1 MYNAPRSFQTHQGG
15 SHVVNEL
22 DPKLTPPEERRQH
35 DRSRIIIDVFYDG
48 TDATGVASTQ
58 DISIGG
64 LYLTT
69 KADLPEGSVLLVRIP
84 FGEWKQ
90 VVVNAEVVYVNPGD
104 GVGLRFQGLSAADR
118 ALLEIELKNE

>member
-1 MYNAPRSFQTHQGG
+1 MA
-15 SHVVNEL
+15 NEL
-22 DPKLTPPEERRQH
+22 DPNLTSPEERRRH

-48 TDATGVASTQ
+48 KDATGVASTQ

-64 LYLTT
+64 LYMTT

-90 VVVNAEVVYVNPGD
+90 VVVNAEVVYINSGD

-118 ALLEIELKNE
+118 SLLELELSNE